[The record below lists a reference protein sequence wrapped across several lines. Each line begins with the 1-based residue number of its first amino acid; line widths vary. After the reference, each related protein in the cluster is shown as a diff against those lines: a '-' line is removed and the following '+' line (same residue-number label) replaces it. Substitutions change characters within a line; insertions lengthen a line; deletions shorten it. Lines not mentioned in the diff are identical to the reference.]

1 MRGKQYKIFLE
12 LLKSLGDSTRLD
24 VVIFISSGEK
34 CVCEIFKHLKL
45 SQNLVSHHLG
55 ILRKNKLIIARK
67 DGKRVYYSLN
77 KEKIDEFQKYLDSV
91 TETKEIKSKC

>member
-24 VVIFISSGEK
+24 VVMFISSGEK
-34 CVCEIFKHLKL
+34 CVCEIFKRLKL

-55 ILRKNKLIIARK
+55 ILKKNKLIIARRE
-67 DGKRVYYSLN
+67 GKRIYYSLN
-77 KEKIDEFQKYLDSV
+77 RDKICELEKNFAGIV
-91 TETKEIKSKC
+91 ATKEIKSKC